1 MELNKKVDQLLQE
14 LKSGKFNKVILEGK
28 KLLKKYPDK
37 EYLQNI
43 CGLAHQRLNNIKT
56 SIFYFKKAIELD
68 PSNPGQKNNLAN
80 SYIYLNEYDK
90 AERIFNEILEKNP
103 NYTAAIVNY
112 ARLKNILLDFK
123 NSIILYE
130 KATKLIKNDLGIWL
144 NLASVYQNSGN
155 FEKANEL
162 YNNILNFNPNYV
174 PAHTSISKINNYNED
189 ASNLKQM
196 LELNRKTKLNK
207 REKSDLEF
215 AIGKAYDDQKN
226 FELSIKYFESANKN
240 RKELIDYNFKDEE
253 KTFKSIKKYFENLDF
268 KKINKTKSKKK
279 IIFIVGLPRSGTTL
293 IEQILSAHKLVFGA
307 GELNYLRQIIN
318 NHFIQDNKLL
328 SQKISDYS
336 SSQEN
341 IINDE
346 YIKYLNNLD
355 KDSFIVTDKAPQ
367 NFVWIGFIKMFFPN
381 AKIIHS
387 KRNYKDIFLSN
398 YKNNFAS
405 NDMDWSYDSDDILK
419 YFNFY
424 FEHMRFW
431 KKKCENFIYDINYE
445 DIVNNSEHEI
455 RKLLNYCELDW
466 DENCLNHHQS
476 KKTMIKTV
484 STYQARKPIYKT
496 SIDSNKHY
504 LQSLEKYFNQLNYK

>member
-1 MELNKKVDQLLQE
+1 M
-14 LKSGKFNKVILEGK
+14 S
-28 KLLKKYPDK
+28 
-37 EYLQNI
+37 
-43 CGLAHQRLNNIKT
+43 AHQKLQ
-56 SIFYFKKAIELD
+56 L
-68 PSNPGQKNNLAN
+68 
-80 SYIYLNEYDK
+80 
-90 AERIFNEILEKNP
+90 
-103 NYTAAIVNY
+103 
-112 ARLKNILLDFK
+112 
-123 NSIILYE
+123 II
-130 KATKLIKNDLGIWL
+130 N
-144 NLASVYQNSGN
+144 
-155 FEKANEL
+155 
-162 YNNILNFNPNYV
+162 
-174 PAHTSISKINNYNED
+174 
-189 ASNLKQM
+189 
-196 LELNRKTKLNK
+196 
-207 REKSDLEF
+207 
-215 AIGKAYDDQKN
+215 
-226 FELSIKYFESANKN
+226 LSIKYFESANKN

-367 NFVWIGFIKMFFPN
+367 NFVWIGFIKVFFPN